1 MSSIFQMNDKLFP
14 VDEEVELRVASS
26 IEDMMCKVDRF
37 YEYLV
42 TIYPGCHDP
51 FIVRLLARNGHHWE
65 SLLEDTI
72 RDLNSILV
80 YLQERCPE
88 SVKQTAPELK
98 S

>member
-1 MSSIFQMNDKLFP
+1 MNDKLFP

-37 YEYLV
+37 YDYLAI
-42 TIYPGCHDP
+42 IYHGCHDP
-51 FIVRLLARNGHHWE
+51 FIVRWLARNGHHWE
-65 SLLEDTI
+65 SLLEDII
-72 RDLNSILV
+72 RDLNSILG

-88 SVKQTAPELK
+88 FVKQTAPELK